1 MNGQNKQGGTGG
13 QTGQKP
19 GGKKKPSKLSWGF
32 LAVVIL
38 IYIVVAFID
47 PVTVSEAV
55 SIFTGLLMQIV
66 PVLVFVFFLLFI
78 TDLFIQP
85 KKVAKYLGSG
95 SGVSGWLVAIAGGII
110 SSGPIYIWF
119 PFLSEMREKGM
130 KTGLAA
136 TFLYNRAVKVPL
148 LPLMIYYFGFVFTA
162 VLTVYMILFSVV
174 VGFLTG
180 LVVWMDG
187 ENSCSP

>member
-1 MNGQNKQGGTGG
+1 MTGRKKQGGPGG
-13 QTGQKP
+13 EKGQKP
-19 GGKKKPSKLSWGF
+19 GGGKKPSKLNWGF
-32 LAVVIL
+32 PAFVIV

-47 PVTVSEAV
+47 PDLAKEAFW
-55 SIFTGLLMQIV
+55 IFFGILMQII

-78 TDLFIQP
+78 TDLFIRP
-85 KKVAKYLGSG
+85 EKVAKYLGSE
-95 SGVSGWLVAIAGGII
+95 SGVTGWLVAIVAGII
-110 SSGPIYIWF
+110 SSGPIYVWF

-148 LPLMIYYFGFVFTA
+148 LPLMIYYFGFAFTV

-180 LVVWMDG
+180 VVVEAYG
-187 ENSCSP
+187 EKPES